1 MTEQFTSNPAGW
13 FHKFCEAS
21 LGILAATVIIQIPLD
36 IFTSIWEY
44 LGDYDNYYFIIQ
56 AVLPLIGGA
65 IYATLWQD
73 RERTGRIN
81 SGWHHAI
88 LLGMLRYWLAY
99 SISVYGFAKILKT
112 QLQSPIYRLDMP
124 LGDLNGFALTWYYFG
139 YSYTLAV
146 ILGLFQVGGSILL
159 LFRRTTLIGV
169 MVLLP
174 VMVNI
179 VLINLFYDIAAGA
192 FFNSI
197 IYTIGLVYL
206 LFNDFEKLKA
216 AFWDLV
222 ERFPTIGGKN
232 QWAKNGLRFLVIAA
246 AFATIYQYLWNDK
259 TDKILLGTWKVEKL
273 LKNKQPVDE
282 TAWLKDSTAWNKV
295 YFASWNGAAF
305 SPNPYRYLPAES
317 LRGSY
322 EFDSL
327 KNDIQFIFQ
336 NPAQKGGK
344 DDTLH
349 IAVTNRTQ
357 KSMHLHFVMASD
369 TMDLQLARLR

>member
-1 MTEQFTSNPAGW
+1 MTEQFTPNPAGW
-13 FHKFCEAS
+13 FQKFCESS
-21 LGILAATVIIQIPLD
+21 LGILAATIVFQIPLD
-36 IFTSIWEY
+36 IFFSFSKY
-44 LGDYDNYYFIIQ
+44 LDDFVNYFFIIQ
-56 AVLPLIGGA
+56 SVLPLVGGA
-65 IYATLWQD
+65 IYATLWQE
-73 RERTGRIN
+73 RERSGRIN
-81 SGWHHAI
+81 SGWHHAF
-88 LLGMLRYWLAY
+88 LLGMMRYWLAY

-112 QLQSPIYRLDMP
+112 QLQSPVYRLDMP

-146 ILGLFQVGGSILL
+146 ILGLFQVGGSVLL
-159 LFRRTTLIGV
+159 LFRRTTLMGV

-174 VMVNI
+174 VMINI

-197 IYTIGLVYL
+197 IYTLTLIYL

-222 ERFPTIGGKN
+222 ERFPVIGSKYS
-232 QWAKNGLRFLVIAA
+232 WAKNGLRVLVIAA
-246 AFATIYQYLWNDK
+246 AFGTIYQYLLYDK
-259 TDKILLGTWKVEKL
+259 TDKILLGTWKVEQL
-273 LKNKQPVDE
+273 LKNRQPVTD
-282 TAWLKDSTAWNKV
+282 TAWLNDSMAWNKV
-295 YFASWNGAAF
+295 YFSGWNGAAF

-327 KNDIQFIFQ
+327 KNNIKFVFQ
-336 NPAQKGGK
+336 NPSKKGAK
-344 DDTLH
+344 EDTLD
-349 IAVTNRTQ
+349 ISVTNRTQ
-357 KSMHLHFVMASD
+357 KSMHLHFVMSSD